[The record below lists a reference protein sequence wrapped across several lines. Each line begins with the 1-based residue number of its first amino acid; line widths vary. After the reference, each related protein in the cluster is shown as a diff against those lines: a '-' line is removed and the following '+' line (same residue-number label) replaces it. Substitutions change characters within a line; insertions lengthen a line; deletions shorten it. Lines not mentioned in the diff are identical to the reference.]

1 MKPEDAPSAAR
12 AAAAEHGD
20 AVPGG
25 AVIAP
30 TERLSVEQLSDWA
43 AIEPDPDLMRSTR
56 KLGAPIT
63 FVKRQLLH
71 VMRQY
76 LRELQA
82 QQTRFNLVM
91 LGRVAELEERVE
103 KLERRAPRD
112 DGPS

>member
-1 MKPEDAPSAAR
+1 MKPEDALGAAR
-12 AAAAEHGD
+12 AAAAEHDD

-25 AVIAP
+25 TVIKP
-30 TERLSVEQLSDWA
+30 TERLSIEQLSDWA

-63 FVKRQLLH
+63 FVKRQMLH

-82 QQTRFNLVM
+82 QQTRFNLII

-103 KLERRAPRD
+103 KLEKRPRG